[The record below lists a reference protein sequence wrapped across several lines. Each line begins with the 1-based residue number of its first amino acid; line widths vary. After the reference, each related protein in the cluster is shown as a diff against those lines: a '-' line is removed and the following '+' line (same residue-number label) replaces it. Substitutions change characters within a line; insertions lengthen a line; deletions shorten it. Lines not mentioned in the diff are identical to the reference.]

1 MPDDNGLEEYNPYD
15 YIDAITDDY
24 DSDQATRDLYG
35 RNLDEDFL
43 NETDPSTGLTY
54 RDLILQYDPTGE
66 QELYSTFKSGAKS
79 ALSSTIGSMAN
90 VRSQERIR
98 SAGTG
103 FAGAGAGSQMLE
115 ETSQDTS
122 SLYGDAFSGALM
134 DLTRGVTRQRETYQ
148 EDLARQLDEF
158 AQSQDI
164 FDYDS
169 PDTMPEGETDAEG
182 DPIYGGGTSLDGY
195 PDINFPEDGTPGE
208 EFTHQGT
215 GDTYIW
221 NENGYWQFGYA
232 GANQDQSVSSFP
244 TYNSDNPPP
253 FNETQI
259 LYEGE
264 TYTWDGTQGVY
275 VDNNG
280 NPWSGYGDIG
290 QGTGETGS
298 YQGNVTEG
306 GEVGSDAT
314 GQQQY
319 QNFPTGQMTNVG
331 EPFDPYTNIG
341 TVIVV
346 ESEPPR
352 TFMWDNENNVY
363 VEYAEGG
370 GQLGQTAP
378 NQ

>member
-1 MPDDNGLEEYNPYD
+1 MPDNNGLEEYNPYD

-35 RNLDEDFL
+35 QDLSESFL
-43 NETDPSTGLTY
+43 NTTDPSTGLTY
-54 RDLILQYDPTGE
+54 RDLVLQYDPTGE
-66 QELYSTFKSGAKS
+66 QELYSSFKAGAKS

-90 VRSQERIR
+90 VRGQERIR

-103 FAGAGAGSQMLE
+103 FAKVGAGSQMLE

-148 EDLARQLDEF
+148 EDLARQLDEWS
-158 AQSQDI
+158 QSQDI
-164 FDYDS
+164 FADSGDGDGTLPQNQWYDG
-169 PDTMPEGETDAEG
+169 DTLEGSDVE
-182 DPIYGGGTSLDGY
+182 
-195 PDINFPEDGTPGE
+195 FPVGVEDGE
-208 EFTHQGT
+208 QWTHPET
-215 GDTYIW
+215 GDTYVW
-221 NENGYWQFGYA
+221 NDGGGIDGYWSFLDIDDS
-232 GANQDQSVSSFP
+232 QDLSVNEFP
-244 TYNSDNPPP
+244 TYTFDNPPP
-253 FNETQI
+253 VNELEI

-264 TYTWDGTQGVY
+264 TYTWDGTQY
-275 VDNNG
+275 VDDNG

-298 YQGNVTEG
+298 YEGNITQG
-306 GEVGSDAT
+306 GEVGSDPT

-352 TFMWDNENNVY
+352 TFMWDNENNIY
-363 VEYAEGG
+363 VEYDTEGA